1 VTLVDPVADGPGLHG
16 STDHVIQIDLA
27 SDLLVNEQAELVG
40 DTVHAVAI
48 ALNAARRES

>member
-1 VTLVDPVADGPGLHG
+1 LHR

-40 DTVHAVAI
+40 DTVHTVAI
-48 ALNAARRES
+48 ALDASRRES